1 MPDKFNL
8 IRQLDMGGLLY
19 PMPHVLNVDLYNYF
33 VMQKLVSEG
42 LENRFLK
49 HPFQRLL
56 VVRLTLNALLCDE
69 TMDIDPCSKG
79 HSFESIAKRIFDV
92 QRTHY

>member
-33 VMQKLVSEG
+33 VM
-42 LENRFLK
+42 
-49 HPFQRLL
+49 
-56 VVRLTLNALLCDE
+56 
-69 TMDIDPCSKG
+69 
-79 HSFESIAKRIFDV
+79 
-92 QRTHY
+92 